1 MSKLT
6 TELLSA
12 FSIFNGLSNEQVKEF
27 ISHIKP
33 SSIQKN
39 ENIIN
44 EGEDGDSLIFLFS
57 GDVTI
62 TKAMTLMTNKTN
74 VDTREKEMTRL
85 TADISP
91 APVFG
96 EMSLF
101 DEHDKRTATITALTD
116 CDIGVLYSSDFFGI
130 CDTDPQVGNIV
141 MRNIAGQLAKNL
153 QKTNAQVLKLTTA
166 FSLIL
171 EG

>member
-6 TELLSA
+6 TELLSGV
-12 FSIFNGLSNEQVKEF
+12 SIFNRLTNEQVKEF
-27 ISHIKP
+27 IPHIKP
-33 SSIQKN
+33 SSVQKD

-85 TADISP
+85 TAEIY
-91 APVFG
+91 PVFG

-101 DEHDKRTATITALTD
+101 DEHDKRTATITALTN

-130 CDTDPQVGNIV
+130 CDSDPQVGNIV

-153 QKTNAQVLKLTTA
+153 QKTNGQVLKLTTA

>member
-6 TELLSA
+6 IELLSA

-85 TADISP
+85 TAEIH
-91 APVFG
+91 PVFG

-101 DEHDKRTATITALTD
+101 DEHDKRTATIAALTN
-116 CDIGVLYSSDFFGI
+116 CDIGVLYSNDFFGI
-130 CDTDPQVGNIV
+130 CDADPQVGNIV
-141 MRNIAGQLAKNL
+141 MRNIAEQLAKNL
-153 QKTNAQVLKLTTA
+153 QKTNGQVLKLTTA

>member
-1 MSKLT
+1 MSNLS
-6 TELLSA
+6 TELLSK
-12 FSIFNGLSNEQVKEF
+12 FSIFNGLTSTQIKAF
-27 ISHIKP
+27 TPIIKP
-33 SSIQKN
+33 NSIQENK
-39 ENIIN
+39 NIIN
-44 EGEDGDSLIFLFS
+44 EGDDGDSLIFLFS

-85 TADISP
+85 TAKSY
-91 APVFG
+91 PVFG

-101 DEHDKRTATITALTD
+101 DENDKRTATITAITS
-116 CDIGVLYSSDFFGI
+116 CDIGILYANDFFNT
-130 CDTDPQVGNIV
+130 CDADPQVGNII

-153 QKTNAQVLKLTTA
+153 QKTNGQVLKLTTA

>member
-27 ISHIKP
+27 ISHIEL

-74 VDTREKEMTRL
+74 VDTLEKEITRL
-85 TADISP
+85 AAEIH
-91 APVFG
+91 PVFG

-101 DEHDKRTATITALTD
+101 DGHDKRTATITALTD
-116 CDIGVLYSSDFFGI
+116 CNIGVLFSNEFFGI
-130 CDTDPQVGNIV
+130 CDKDPQVGNIV

-153 QKTNAQVLKLTTA
+153 EKTNGQVLKLTTA

>member
-1 MSKLT
+1 MSNLT
-6 TELLSA
+6 TELLST
-12 FSIFNGLSNEQVKEF
+12 FSIFDGLNNEQVKEF
-27 ISHIKP
+27 IPHIKP
-33 SSIQKN
+33 RLINKN
-39 ENIIN
+39 NDIIK
-44 EGEDGDSLIFLFS
+44 EGDEGDSLIFLFS

-85 TADISP
+85 SSDIY
-91 APVFG
+91 PVFG

-101 DEHDKRTATITALTD
+101 DEHDKRTATITALTN
-116 CDIGVLYSSDFFGI
+116 CDIGILYSSEFFSI
-130 CDTDPQVGNIV
+130 CDADPQVGNIV

-153 QKTNAQVLKLTTA
+153 QKTNGQVLKLTTA

-171 EG
+171 ES

>member
-6 TELLSA
+6 TELLSV
-12 FSIFNGLSNEQVKEF
+12 FSIFNGLSNEQVKAF
-27 ISHIKP
+27 IPHIKP

-44 EGEDGDSLIFLFS
+44 EDEDGDSLIFLFS

-85 TADISP
+85 TAEIP
-91 APVFG
+91 TVFG

-116 CDIGVLYSSDFFGI
+116 CNIGILYSSEFFSI
-130 CDTDPQVGNIV
+130 CDKDPQVGNVI
-141 MRNIAGQLAKNL
+141 MRNIARQLAKNL
-153 QKTNAQVLKLTTA
+153 QKTNGQVLKLTTA

>member
-1 MSKLT
+1 MSNLT
-6 TELLSA
+6 TELLST
-12 FSIFNGLSNEQVKEF
+12 FTIFDGLNNEQVKEF
-27 ISHIKP
+27 IPHIK
-33 SSIQKN
+33 SRLINKN
-39 ENIIN
+39 NDIIK
-44 EGEDGDSLIFLFS
+44 EGDEGDSLIFLFS

-85 TADISP
+85 TAEIH
-91 APVFG
+91 PVFG

-101 DEHDKRTATITALTD
+101 NEPDKRTATITALTN

-130 CDTDPQVGNIV
+130 CDADPQVGNIV

-153 QKTNAQVLKLTTA
+153 QKTNGQVLKLTTA

>member
-6 TELLSA
+6 TESLSS
-12 FSIFNGLSNEQVKEF
+12 FSIFDGLSHEQVKEF
-27 ISHIKP
+27 IPHINLR
-33 SSIQKN
+33 SIEKN

-85 TADISP
+85 TAEFH
-91 APVFG
+91 PVFG

-101 DEHDKRTATITALTD
+101 DEHDKRTATITALIN
-116 CDIGVLYSSDFFGI
+116 CDIGILYSTDFFGI
-130 CDTDPQVGNIV
+130 CDSDPQVGNIV

-153 QKTNAQVLKLTTA
+153 QKTNGQVLKLTTA

-171 EG
+171 EA

>member
-1 MSKLT
+1 MSNLT
-6 TELLSA
+6 TELLSK
-12 FSIFNGLSNEQVKEF
+12 FSIFNGLNTEQIKAF
-27 ISHIKP
+27 IPHIKT
-33 SSIQKN
+33 SLITQN

-85 TADISP
+85 AAEIH
-91 APVFG
+91 PVFG

-116 CDIGVLYSSDFFGI
+116 CNIGILYSSEFFSI
-130 CDTDPQVGNIV
+130 CDKDPQVGNII

-153 QKTNAQVLKLTTA
+153 QKTNGQVLKLTTA

>member
-1 MSKLT
+1 MSNLT
-6 TELLSA
+6 TELLSE
-12 FSIFNGLSNEQVKEF
+12 FSIFNGLNVGQIKAF
-27 ISHIKP
+27 IPHIKTNL
-33 SSIQKN
+33 ITQN

-44 EGEDGDSLIFLFS
+44 EGDDGDSLIFLFS

-85 TADISP
+85 TANIH
-91 APVFG
+91 PVFG

-101 DEHDKRTATITALTD
+101 NDHDKRNATITALTN
-116 CDIGVLYSSDFFGI
+116 CDIGILYSNDFFGI
-130 CDTDPQVGNIV
+130 CDSDPQVGNIV
-141 MRNIAGQLAKNL
+141 MKNIAGKLAKDL
-153 QKTNAQVLKLTTA
+153 QKTNGQVLKLTTA

>member
-27 ISHIKP
+27 IPHIKP
-33 SSIQKN
+33 SSIQKS

-44 EGEDGDSLIFLFS
+44 EGEEGDSLIFLFS

-62 TKAMTLMTNKTN
+62 TKAMTLMINKTN
-74 VDTREKEMTRL
+74 VDTREKEITRF
-85 TADISP
+85 TAEIH
-91 APVFG
+91 PVFG

-101 DEHDKRTATITALTD
+101 DEHDKRTATITALTN
-116 CDIGVLYSSDFFGI
+116 CDIGVLYASDFFGI
-130 CDTDPQVGNIV
+130 CDADPQVGNIV
-141 MRNIAGQLAKNL
+141 MKNIAGQLAKNL
-153 QKTNAQVLKLTTA
+153 QKTNGQVLKLTTA

>member
-1 MSKLT
+1 MSNLT
-6 TELLSA
+6 TELLSE
-12 FSIFNGLSNEQVKEF
+12 FSIFSGLNPEQIKMF
-27 ISHIKP
+27 IPHIKT
-33 SSIQKN
+33 SLITEN

-44 EGEDGDSLIFLFS
+44 ESDDGDSLIFLFS

-62 TKAMTLMTNKTN
+62 TKAMTLITNKTN

-85 TADISP
+85 AAKSY
-91 APVFG
+91 PVFG

-101 DEHDKRTATITALTD
+101 DEDDKRTATITALTD
-116 CDIGVLYSSDFFGI
+116 CNIGILHSSEFFSI
-130 CDTDPQVGNIV
+130 CDKDPQVGNVV

-153 QKTNAQVLKLTTA
+153 QKTNGQVLKLTTA

>member
-6 TELLSA
+6 TESLSS
-12 FSIFNGLSNEQVKEF
+12 FSIFDELSDEQVKEF
-27 ISHIKP
+27 IPHIKLR
-33 SSIQKN
+33 SIEKN

-85 TADISP
+85 TAEVH
-91 APVFG
+91 PVFG

-101 DEHDKRTATITALTD
+101 DEHDKRTATITTLIK
-116 CDIGVLYSSDFFGI
+116 CDIGILYSTDFFGI
-130 CDTDPQVGNIV
+130 CDSDPQVGNIV

-153 QKTNAQVLKLTTA
+153 QKTNGQVLKLTTA

-171 EG
+171 EA

>member
-12 FSIFNGLSNEQVKEF
+12 FSIFNGLSHEQVKEF
-27 ISHIKP
+27 ISHIKT

-85 TADISP
+85 TAEIY
-91 APVFG
+91 PVFG

-101 DEHDKRTATITALTD
+101 DEHDKRTATITALTN

-130 CDTDPQVGNIV
+130 CDADPQVGNIV
-141 MRNIAGQLAKNL
+141 MRNIAGQLAKSL
-153 QKTNAQVLKLTTA
+153 QKTNGQVLKLTTA

>member
-12 FSIFNGLSNEQVKEF
+12 FSIFSRLTNEQVKAF
-27 ISHIKP
+27 IPHIKT
-33 SSIQKN
+33 SSIQKS
-39 ENIIN
+39 ENIIH

-62 TKAMTLMTNKTN
+62 TAAMTLMTNKTN

-85 TADISP
+85 TADIY
-91 APVFG
+91 PVFG

-101 DEHDKRTATITALTD
+101 DKHDKRTATITALTN
-116 CDIGVLYSSDFFGI
+116 CDIGILCSSDFFGI
-130 CDTDPQVGNIV
+130 CDDAPEVGNIV
-141 MRNIAGQLAKNL
+141 MKNIAGQLAKNL
-153 QKTNAQVLKLTTA
+153 QKTNGQVLKLTTA